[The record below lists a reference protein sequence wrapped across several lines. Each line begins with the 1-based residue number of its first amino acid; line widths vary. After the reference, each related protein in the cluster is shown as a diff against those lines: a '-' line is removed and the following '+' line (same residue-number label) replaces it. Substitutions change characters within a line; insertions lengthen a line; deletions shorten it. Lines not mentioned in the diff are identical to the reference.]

1 MARYFRYCGGQF
13 EAAERPVVE
22 ERPLAVYVNG
32 VEVATLLCTPTK
44 VECLVVGF
52 LSFEG
57 VVPGPDAIQALD
69 AAPEAG
75 VVDVR
80 VRGAFQPPRR
90 KIFTSGCTGGIT
102 FSLNGGGAP
111 LAGNHHLDPERVVP
125 LMKELYARA
134 TGYQLSRGI
143 HAAALADVEG
153 GVLLVAEDVGRH
165 NALDKILGEALLTG
179 VETEGR
185 ILLSSGR
192 ISTEMLRK
200 GAFMRTPFII
210 SRTSPTAASV
220 ELGKR
225 LGITL
230 IGYVRGDGFNIYSH
244 PERLAPTPATEMPAS
259 RVADTASHAAPVR
272 SPT

>member
-1 MARYFRYCGGQF
+1 MVRYHRYSGGRF
-13 EAAERPVVE
+13 EALERPVVE
-22 ERPLAVYVNG
+22 ERPLALYVNG
-32 VEVATLLCTPTK
+32 AELATLLCTPTK

-52 LSFEG
+52 LCFEG
-57 VVPGPDAIQALD
+57 IVPGVDAIESLEAH
-69 AAPEAG
+69 PEAG

-80 VRGAFQPPRR
+80 VRGTFHPPRR

-102 FSLNGGGAP
+102 FSLNGGGVAP
-111 LAGNHHLDPERVVP
+111 LPGEHPLDPRRVLP
-125 LMKELYARA
+125 LMKELFARA
-134 TGYQLSRGI
+134 TSYQQSRGI
-143 HAAALADVEG
+143 HAAALADAAE

-179 VETEGR
+179 VRTEGR
-185 ILLSSGR
+185 ILLSTGR

-225 LGITL
+225 FGITL
-230 IGYVRGDGFNIYSH
+230 IGYVRGDDFNVYSH
-244 PERLAPTPATEMPAS
+244 PERLVP
-259 RVADTASHAAPVR
+259 APVA
-272 SPT
+272 SLAP

>member
-1 MARYFRYCGGQF
+1 MAHYHRYRGGRF
-13 EAAERPVVE
+13 EALERPVVE

-32 VEVATLLCTPTK
+32 VELATLMCTPSK

-52 LSFEG
+52 LCFEG
-57 VVPGPDAIQALD
+57 VVPGPADIESLEAH
-69 AAPEAG
+69 PEAG

-80 VRGAFQPPRR
+80 VRGPFHPPRR

-102 FSLNGGGAP
+102 FSLNGGGGP
-111 LAGNHHLDPERVVP
+111 LGGDYVLDPARVVP
-125 LMKELYARA
+125 LMKDLYAQA
-134 TGYQLSRGI
+134 TGYQVSRGI
-143 HAAALADVEG
+143 HAAALADAAG
-153 GVLLVAEDVGRH
+153 GILLVAEDVGRH
-165 NALDKILGEALLTG
+165 NCLDKILGEALLTR
-179 VETEGR
+179 VRTEGR

-230 IGYVRGDGFNIYSH
+230 IGYVRGDEFNVYSH
-244 PERLAPTPATEMPAS
+244 PERLVPIPERSTVATG
-259 RVADTASHAAPVR
+259 R
-272 SPT
+272 

>member
-1 MARYFRYCGGQF
+1 MRYHRYRGGRF
-13 EAAERPVVE
+13 EALERPVVE

-32 VEVATLLCTPTK
+32 TELATLMCTPSK
-44 VECLVVGF
+44 VEYLVVGF

-57 VVPGPDAIQALD
+57 VVPGPEAIESLEAHPD
-69 AAPEAG
+69 AG

-80 VRGAFQPPRR
+80 LRGPFQPPRR
-90 KIFTSGCTGGIT
+90 RIFTSGCTGGIT
-102 FSLNGGGAP
+102 FSLNGGGGP
-111 LAGNHHLDPERVVP
+111 LAGDYALDPDRVVP

-134 TGYQLSRGI
+134 TSYHASRGI
-143 HAAALADVEG
+143 HAAALADAEQ

-165 NALDKILGEALLTG
+165 NCLDKILGEALLTG
-179 VETEGR
+179 VRTEGR

-220 ELGKR
+220 DLGKR

-230 IGYVRGDGFNIYSH
+230 IGYVRGDDFNIYSH
-244 PERLAPTPATEMPAS
+244 PEHLAVAAVAETRASTP
-259 RVADTASHAAPVR
+259 
-272 SPT
+272 

>member
-1 MARYFRYCGGQF
+1 MVRYHQYRGGRF
-13 EAAERPVVE
+13 EAVERPVVE

-32 VEVATLLCTPTK
+32 AELATLLCTPTK

-52 LSFEG
+52 LCFEG
-57 VVPGPDAIQALD
+57 IVPGLDAIESLEAH
-69 AAPEAG
+69 PEAG

-80 VRGAFQPPRR
+80 LGGTFHPPRR

-102 FSLNGGGAP
+102 FSLNGGGVVP
-111 LAGNHHLDPERVVP
+111 LSGEHLLDPRRVLP
-125 LMKELYARA
+125 LMKELFARA
-134 TGYQLSRGI
+134 TSYQQSRGI
-143 HAAALADVEG
+143 HAAALADPAE

-179 VETEGR
+179 VRTEGR
-185 ILLSSGR
+185 ILLSTGR

-200 GAFMRTPFII
+200 GAFMRTPFIV

-225 LGITL
+225 FGITL
-230 IGYVRGDGFNIYSH
+230 IGYVRGDDFNVYSH
-244 PERLAPTPATEMPAS
+244 PERLVS
-259 RVADTASHAAPVR
+259 APVG
-272 SPT
+272 SLAP